1 MKHLEIVQAGAKSI
15 TEESSPS
22 GQVLAGLAPS
32 ACIPGQNFPH
42 LQRTKSTMITTSPSI
57 AAEVHGSHQSEA
69 GKKVQESIAEML
81 ERPDLDPT
89 QMPSKFASI
98 LGPTATHIIRT
109 LWE

>member
-1 MKHLEIVQAGAKSI
+1 MKHLEIVQAAKSI

-42 LQRTKSTMITTSPSI
+42 LQRTKSTMIKPSI

-69 GKKVQESIAEML
+69 GKKVQGSIAEML
-81 ERPDLDPT
+81 QRPDLDPT
-89 QMPSKFASI
+89 QMPSKFASV

>member
-1 MKHLEIVQAGAKSI
+1 
-15 TEESSPS
+15 
-22 GQVLAGLAPS
+22 
-32 ACIPGQNFPH
+32 
-42 LQRTKSTMITTSPSI
+42 MITTSPSI

-69 GKKVQESIAEML
+69 GKKVQGSIAEML
-81 ERPDLDPT
+81 ERPDLDPM

>member
-1 MKHLEIVQAGAKSI
+1 MKHLEIVQAAKSI

-42 LQRTKSTMITTSPSI
+42 LQRTKSTMIKSPSI

-69 GKKVQESIAEML
+69 GKKVQGSIAEML

-89 QMPSKFASI
+89 QMPSKFASV